1 MTEHFP
7 NDISRY
13 KIVEEIGHGATS
25 EVFSAICLDNGKE
38 VSIKKVDLE
47 IYKIELDF
55 LRQEVSFWS
64 TSCHPNVVGYYGSFM
79 SGSVIYLLMEYC
91 AAGSLYDIMR
101 FSFPQGF
108 KDELLI
114 ATFLRDVLNAL
125 QYIHSNGQIHRD
137 VKPGNVLLCADG
149 AVKLGDFGVAAS
161 LIEQGQ
167 RQNARYTV
175 TGTPCYMAPEVLNE
189 DHGYT
194 EKADIW
200 SLGITAIELATGEA
214 PYSRLKQMEVMIKIL
229 KSPPPTLPT
238 NSPYS
243 MEFRDFVKC
252 CLQKDPKDRL
262 TAEQLLK
269 HPFISKAKDGDYIRN
284 TLLSKLPPIGERLKR
299 IKKQIPGI
307 NLDFLDMPKQTGS
320 NSSSQSQQPQQ
331 QEPAWN
337 FDLNDN
343 GSNQSES
350 VTKGRFTITKQP
362 SSGGNLQDSNRN
374 ESNAEKERDELK
386 QVILQMQRKME
397 AMSCEM
403 EQMKD
408 QIRLLTCAVQNM
420 MK

>member
-1 MTEHFP
+1 MAEQFP
-7 NDISRY
+7 HDISRY
-13 KIVEEIGHGATS
+13 KIIEEIGQGSTS
-25 EVFSAICLDNGKE
+25 EVYSAICLDNQKE
-38 VSIKKVDLE
+38 VSIKQVDFE

-64 TSCHPNVVGYYGSFM
+64 SSCHPNVVGYYGSFM

-101 FSFPQGF
+101 FSMPQGF

-137 VKPGNVLLCADG
+137 VKPGNILICSDG
-149 AVKLGDFGVAAS
+149 SVKIGDFGVAAS

-167 RQNARYTV
+167 PQVARYTV

-214 PYSRLKQMEVMIKIL
+214 PYSRLKQMEVMINIM
-229 KSPPPTLPT
+229 KSPPPTLPL
-238 NSPYS
+238 NAPFSS
-243 MEFRDFVKC
+243 ELRDFIKC
-252 CLQKDPKDRL
+252 CLQKEPKARL

-269 HPFISKAKDGDYIRN
+269 HPFIAKARNGEYIKN
-284 TLLSKLPPIGERLKR
+284 TLLTKLPPIGERHRRL
-299 IKKQIPGI
+299 KKQFQAF
-307 NLDFLDMPKQTGS
+307 NLDTGSSNQDSSSSQAQPDWNFNLDDDNNDS
-320 NSSSQSQQPQQ
+320 NSSTS
-331 QEPAWN
+331 A
-337 FDLNDN
+337 
-343 GSNQSES
+343 ES
-350 VTKGRFTITKQP
+350 VRKGRFTITKRP
-362 SSGGNLQDSNRN
+362 NSNGSFQEMKAETKEDN
-374 ESNAEKERDELK
+374 EELK
-386 QVILQMQRKME
+386 QVVIQMQKKME
-397 AMSCEM
+397 VMACEM

-408 QIRLLTCAVQNM
+408 QIRLLTCYIQSI

>member
-1 MTEHFP
+1 MTDHFP

-13 KIVEEIGHGATS
+13 KIVEQIGHGATS
-25 EVFSAICLDNGKE
+25 EVYSAICLDNGKE

-79 SGSVIYLLMEYC
+79 SGSIIYLLMEYC
-91 AAGSLYDIMR
+91 AAGSLYDIMK
-101 FSFPQGF
+101 FNMQQGF

-149 AVKLGDFGVAAS
+149 SVKLGDFGVAAS

-167 RQNARYTV
+167 RQMARYTV

-200 SLGITAIELATGEA
+200 SLGISAIELATGEA

-238 NSPYS
+238 NVPYS
-243 MEFRDFVKC
+243 AEFRDFVKC
-252 CLQKDPKDRL
+252 CLQTDPKNRP

-269 HPFISKAKDGDYIRN
+269 HPFIAKAKNGDYIRT
-284 TLLSKLPPIGERLKR
+284 TLLSKLPPIGERLKQ
-299 IKKQIPGI
+299 IKKRFQGLSLE
-307 NLDFLDMPKQTGS
+307 NQNQGN
-320 NSSSQSQQPQQ
+320 NSSAAKQPD
-331 QEPAWN
+331 WN
-337 FDLNDN
+337 FDLDDN
-343 GSNQSES
+343 SSNQSSES

-362 SSGGNLQDSNRN
+362 ATFGASQDGKTDAALQN
-374 ESNAEKERDELK
+374 ENEELK
-386 QVILQMQRKME
+386 KTVEQMQKKIE
-397 AMSCEM
+397 SMSYEM

-408 QIRLLTCAVQNM
+408 QIRLLTCAVQNL
-420 MK
+420 MKNNK